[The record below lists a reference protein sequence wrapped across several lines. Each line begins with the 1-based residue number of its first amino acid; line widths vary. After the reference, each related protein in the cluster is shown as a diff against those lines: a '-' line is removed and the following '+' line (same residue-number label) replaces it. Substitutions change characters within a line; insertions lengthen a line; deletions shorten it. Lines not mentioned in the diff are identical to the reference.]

1 MREEK
6 KMNRKNWN
14 EKEKWIIPDDY
25 SIQFLFQVIAKGTE
39 MDTQLNILK

>member
-1 MREEK
+1 MMEGK
-6 KMNRKNWN
+6 KMERKNGN

-39 MDTQLNILK
+39 MDTKSNILK